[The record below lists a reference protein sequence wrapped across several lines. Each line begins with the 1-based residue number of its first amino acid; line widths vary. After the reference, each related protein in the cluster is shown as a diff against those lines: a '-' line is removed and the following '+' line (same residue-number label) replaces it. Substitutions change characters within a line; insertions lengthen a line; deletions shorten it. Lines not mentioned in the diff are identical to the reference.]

1 MNEQT
6 IQAVTGP
13 FGYSGRRI
21 TQRLL
26 DRGITVRGLTNS
38 QRPSSFAGRI
48 ETFPLAFDDPSRLVQ
63 ALRGAS
69 VLYNTYW
76 IRFNYGD
83 FTRAQAV
90 RNSLILFD
98 AAREAGVRRIVHVSI
113 ANPSEESPFEY
124 YSSKTR
130 LERAIRESGL
140 SYCILRPAV
149 LFGDEDILINNI
161 AWILRRFPIFG
172 IFGDGSYGIRPIHID
187 DFADL
192 AVRSGFETGN
202 TAIDAVGPERFTYR
216 ELVEVIRGILHLR
229 RLIVRIPREL
239 GFWIG
244 RAIGRAVGD
253 VVLTR
258 DEIGALMSGLLDST
272 APSTGEIKLTDWAR
286 QNVDSLGKYYASE
299 LIRRSDRNQ
308 TYTALRR

>member
-1 MNEQT
+1 MSGTDVQV
-6 IQAVTGP
+6 VTGP

-26 DRGITVRGLTNS
+26 DRGINVRGLTNS
-38 QRPSSFAGRI
+38 QRPSSFTARI
-48 ETFPLAFDDPSRLVQ
+48 ETSPLAFDNPARL
-63 ALRGAS
+63 AETLRGAS

-83 FTRAQAV
+83 FTRAEAI
-90 RNSLILFD
+90 RNSLMLFD

-124 YSSKTR
+124 YSGKAR

-161 AWILRRFPIFG
+161 AWILRRFPVFG
-172 IFGDGSYGIRPIHID
+172 IFGDGAYGIRPIHID

-192 AVRSGFETGN
+192 AVQSGFETEN

-216 ELVEVIRGILHLR
+216 ELVEAIRRILNLR
-229 RLIVRIPREL
+229 RMIVRIPTEL
-239 GFWIG
+239 GYWIG

-258 DEIGALMSGLLDST
+258 DEIGALMSGLLDSH
-272 APSTGEIKLTDWAR
+272 APATGKTKLTEWAR

-308 TYTALRR
+308 SYSDLRR